1 VIPRLGDEGQG
12 GWLSHMR
19 GDNHAIPIWA
29 TTVSEFT
36 HPCMQVHR
44 DEMSD
49 GQGCN
54 HLPRPII
61 TPACHSVSHVYSTR
75 SRISRKT
82 RHQCGPR
89 STRIPAS
96 IVNNLRE
103 CSSDSLNGSRSSR
116 RCSVRVIFGR
126 MVRGA
131 LRSVVSAVVV
141 VSAAAA
147 AAAAAVDF
155 DVVV

>member
-96 IVNNLRE
+96 KQPSGVFIRLTQWVTVLAKVLRARDFWE
-103 CSSDSLNGSRSSR
+103 DGARCSPISCERGRGGFGR
-116 RCSVRVIFGR
+116 RCRRRCCCG
-126 MVRGA
+126 
-131 LRSVVSAVVV
+131 L
-141 VSAAAA
+141 
-147 AAAAAVDF
+147 
-155 DVVV
+155 